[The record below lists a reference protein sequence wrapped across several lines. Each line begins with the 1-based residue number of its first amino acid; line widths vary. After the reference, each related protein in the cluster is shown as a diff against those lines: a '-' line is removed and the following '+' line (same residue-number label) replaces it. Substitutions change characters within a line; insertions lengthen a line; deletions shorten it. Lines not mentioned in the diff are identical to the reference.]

1 MGFSRYFVLLTAVI
15 TFMVIASLSSA
26 PYVAGDWTLSHREQ
40 VQNRL
45 NAAVYNDL
53 SSRLTPERL
62 AEDLPCRAP
71 PQETRVDH
79 DTLAGYLY
87 AVYAIEDYNR
97 PAPVRA
103 VENMLMR
110 AMLMFEIPIPD
121 WSLGALQIKPSTAIP
136 HLVAAG
142 GPEPDD
148 ENATPHEAA
157 RLLLEACAHG
167 EIGMSLIASILG
179 NCSTDE
185 DRHVCFARA
194 YNGNARNPSG
204 PSYADALQWL
214 IRVSEPVSL
223 IDGSETRAPDLSA
236 SAIVPRA
243 EDEAINDALSL
254 LAVAHQ
260 MQAGLPDDSAP
271 VSAWLRAHR
280 SYADQ
285 LSRALA
291 ARRKLCDLEPILEI
305 CEELSALTA
314 ETAESWR
321 SIISVIEANDAMG
334 PGAAPFG
341 PASQAVEHMA
351 WSLVQDLSLRL
362 QFGAGELD
370 RIGALLAR
378 GTARFSAQN
387 PRYILTETALG
398 CVRSSPELTISDL
411 VTVPVD
417 ATTPHRDAAL
427 RCMRAFLA
435 RLLSSDEG

>member
-15 TFMVIASLSSA
+15 FFMVLASFSSA
-26 PYVAGDWTLSHREQ
+26 PYVAGDWTLSTREQ
-40 VQNRL
+40 VQDRL
-45 NAAVYNDL
+45 IDNVYNDL
-53 SSRLTPERL
+53 SGRLTPERL
-62 AEDLPCRAP
+62 VEDLPCRAP
-71 PQETRVDH
+71 PRETRVDH

-148 ENATPHEAA
+148 INATPREAA

-167 EIGMSLIASILG
+167 EIGMSLIASVLST
-179 NCSTDE
+179 CSTDE
-185 DRHVCFARA
+185 DRHACFARA
-194 YNGNARNPSG
+194 YNGNAHNPSG

-223 IDGSETRAPDLSA
+223 IDGSETRAPDRSA

-243 EDEAINDALSL
+243 EDMAINDALSL
-254 LAVAHQ
+254 LAVARE

-271 VSAWLRAHR
+271 VATWLRAHR

-291 ARRKLCDLEPILEI
+291 ARRKLCDLEPILEF
-305 CEELSALTA
+305 CADLSAHTA

-321 SIISVIEANDAMG
+321 SIISVIEASNAMG
-334 PGAAPFG
+334 SGADPFG

-351 WSLVQDLSLRL
+351 WTLVQDPPLRL
-362 QFGAGELD
+362 QFGALELD
-370 RIGALLAR
+370 RIGALLAL
-378 GTARFSAQN
+378 GTARFSTDN
-387 PRYILTETALG
+387 PRYILTMTAFD
-398 CVRSSPELTISDL
+398 CVRGSPELTVSDL

-417 ATTPHRDAAL
+417 ATTSQRDAAL
-427 RCMRAFLA
+427 RCMRAFLS
-435 RLLSSDEG
+435 RLLSSDDG